1 MTATTT
7 ARTGPRTARLTRDE
21 AVRLAGA
28 EYGRFAAQLR
38 RLDPADWA
46 RPTDCTAWDVRQMA
60 AHVLGMA
67 EMVATV
73 RALVRQNA
81 LAARA
86 GGGIDALTGLQV
98 REREHLTPAEIVT
111 RFTEVAPR
119 AARGRRRLSRTIG
132 RLPLPEKQVVG
143 ESRELWRF
151 GFLVDVV
158 LTRDTW
164 MHRTDIAL
172 ATGRRPELTAAH
184 DGILVADVV
193 REWAERH
200 GRPYRL
206 RLTGPAG
213 GEWSSGTDGERL
225 ELDAVEFC
233 RVLSGRGSGTGL
245 LAQEVPF

>member
-1 MTATTT
+1 MTAPTTV
-7 ARTGPRTARLTRDE
+7 RTGPRTARLARDE
-21 AVRLAGA
+21 AVRLAGE

-38 RLDPADWA
+38 RLEPADWA

-73 RALVRQNA
+73 RALARQNA

-98 REREHLTPAEIVT
+98 REREHLTPTEIVT
-111 RFTEVAPR
+111 RFAEVAPR
-119 AARGRRRLSRTIG
+119 AARGRRRLSRAIG

-143 ESRELWRF
+143 ESSELWRF
-151 GFLVDVV
+151 GFLFDVV

-164 MHRTDIAL
+164 MHRTDIAR
-172 ATGRRPELTAAH
+172 ATGHEPELTAAH
-184 DGILVADVV
+184 DGELVADVV

-206 RLTGPAG
+206 RLSGPAG
-213 GEWSSGTDGERL
+213 GEWSSGTDGEQL
-225 ELDAVEFC
+225 ELDTVEFC